1 MNILRKGLGKKEDG
15 INKALKPKLKFD
27 TSGLGHDPGEQFT
40 NRWWESAY
48 NSAANNL
55 DVKNKKSK
63 VKIKKHGD
71 MEISTKKSMVWR
83 KETVEQS
90 DDEDTNSK
98 AEDSTSQD
106 ITPNIVQLTD
116 EELFAACGGL
126 TAHKAARHGHKLSG
140 KLKRLQEQDE
150 KISVNHKKKRRKENV
165 AHEENSVEDVSTAS
179 SEKTNKKNKK
189 KKVEQND
196 KISEGC
202 VEDNIT
208 KKKSMTD
215 VEEREEKN
223 STEVAEIC
231 PNPER
236 KRKKKKSS

>member
-1 MNILRKGLGKKEDG
+1 
-15 INKALKPKLKFD
+15 
-27 TSGLGHDPGEQFT
+27 
-40 NRWWESAY
+40 
-48 NSAANNL
+48 
-55 DVKNKKSK
+55 
-63 VKIKKHGD
+63 

-140 KLKRLQEQDE
+140 KLKRLQAQDE